1 MRLWGGRF
9 ADATDPRAAEFTS
22 SVDIDRALAEDDLRR
37 RYAAILDE
45 LRALVAAREALAA
58 PA

>member
-1 MRLWGGRF
+1 MVDEELPVLF
-9 ADATDPRAAEFTS
+9 AHEQFNGDG
-22 SVDIDRALAEDDLRR
+22 ALAEDDLRR